1 MGNTDIVQGK
11 LIVGRITAVH
21 GVRGW
26 VKIKSFTELA
36 ETIFDYQPWLIEKN
50 GTLQKVEIDAWKRQG
65 DGLIAHIKG
74 VDDRDIARDWC
85 HRDISVAEVAIPKL
99 EDKEFYWYQLENLS
113 VYCHFSQQVLK
124 LGLVTTLLETGAN
137 DVLIVQGDSDSI
149 DKRERLIPYT
159 QDYVLNVDLDAM
171 RIDVAWDPDF

>member
-1 MGNTDIVQGK
+1 M
-11 LIVGRITAVH
+11 RRTA
-21 GVRGW
+21 
-26 VKIKSFTELA
+26 S
-36 ETIFDYQPWLIEKN
+36 
-50 GTLQKVEIDAWKRQG
+50 LQKVEIDAWKRQG
-65 DGLIAHIKG
+65 DGLIAHLQG

-85 HRDISVAEVAIPKL
+85 HRDISVAKATIPKL
-99 EDKEFYWYQLENLS
+99 EEKEFYWYQLEKLS
-113 VYCHFSQQVLK
+113 VYCHDQQVLK